1 MEAVTESGNLKGRLL
16 VALPPLVDE
25 NFDRTV
31 VLLLEHGDGGALGVV
46 LNRPSRRAV
55 DDLLS
60 PWSSRTVE
68 PAVFFEGGPVETES
82 IIGVAT
88 CAGRG
93 ASDDEA
99 AAHWAPIVDGI
110 GTVDLSVPPD
120 EHDPPIDT
128 LRLFVGYAGWA
139 PSQLEGELQAGA
151 WLVVDFDPHDVFATE
166 PLALWRR
173 VLRRQGGRLAW
184 MANYP
189 DELARN

>member
-1 MEAVTESGNLKGRLL
+1 MTDSGSLKGRLL
-16 VALPPLVDE
+16 VALPPLVDA

-31 VLLLEHGDGGALGVV
+31 VLVLEHGDGGALGVV
-46 LNRPSRRAV
+46 LNRPGERPV
-55 DDLLS
+55 EDLLS
-60 PWSSRTVE
+60 PWASCASA
-68 PAVFFEGGPVETES
+68 PAVFFQGGPVETES

-88 CAGRG
+88 CGG
-93 ASDDEA
+93 ASEEEA
-99 AAHWAPIVDGI
+99 GASWAPIVDGI

-120 EHDPPIDT
+120 EHEPPIDN

-151 WLVVDFDPHDVFATE
+151 WIVADFEPGDVFAAE
-166 PLALWRR
+166 PARLWRG
-173 VLRRQGGRLAW
+173 VLRRQGGRIAW

>member
-1 MEAVTESGNLKGRLL
+1 MSADAGFLKGRLL

-31 VLLLEHGDGGALGVV
+31 VLVLEHGDGGALGVV
-46 LNRPSRRAV
+46 LNRPGDRPV

-60 PWSSRTVE
+60 PWASRTST

-88 CAGRG
+88 RADAAEVSAG
-93 ASDDEA
+93 DY
-99 AAHWAPIVDGI
+99 WAPIVDGI

-120 EHDPPIDT
+120 EHDPPIEHV
-128 LRLFVGYAGWA
+128 RLFVGYAGWA
-139 PSQLEGELQAGA
+139 PSQLEGELRAGA
-151 WLVVDFDPHDVFATE
+151 WIVADFQPGDLFAAE
-166 PLALWRR
+166 PDGLWRD
-173 VLRRQGGRLAW
+173 VLRRQGGRIAW

>member
-1 MEAVTESGNLKGRLL
+1 MGKVTESGYLKGRLL

-31 VLLLEHGDGGALGVV
+31 VLLLEHSDGGALGVV
-46 LNRPSRRAV
+46 LNRPGGRPV
-55 DDLLS
+55 EELLS
-60 PWSSRTVE
+60 PWASRTSA
-68 PAVFFEGGPVETES
+68 PAVFFQGGPVETES

-88 CAGRG
+88 CVG
-93 ASDDEA
+93 ANEESGG
-99 AAHWAPIVDGI
+99 AHWAPVVDGI

-120 EHDPPIDT
+120 EHDPPIDA

-139 PSQLEGELQAGA
+139 PSQLEGELRAGA
-151 WLVVDFDPHDVFATE
+151 WIVADFRPDDVFAAE
-166 PLALWRR
+166 PVALWRR
-173 VLRRQGGRLAW
+173 VLRRQGGRIAW

>member
-1 MEAVTESGNLKGRLL
+1 VTADVGPLKGRLL

-25 NFDRTV
+25 NFDRTI
-31 VLLLEHGDGGALGVV
+31 VLVLEHGDGGALGVV
-46 LNRPSRRAV
+46 LNRPGERPV

-60 PWSSRTVE
+60 QWASCTSA
-68 PAVFFEGGPVETES
+68 PAVFFHGGPVETES

-88 CAGRG
+88 CAGRPEDHAG
-93 ASDDEA
+93 D
-99 AAHWAPIVDGI
+99 HWAPIVDGI

-120 EHDPPIDT
+120 EHDPPIEH

-139 PSQLEGELQAGA
+139 PAQLEGELRAGA
-151 WLVVDFDPHDVFATE
+151 WIVADFRPDDVFAAE
-166 PLALWRR
+166 PDALWRG
-173 VLRRQGGRLAW
+173 VLRRQGGRIAW

>member
-1 MEAVTESGNLKGRLL
+1 MTDTGSLKGRLL

-31 VLLLEHGDGGALGVV
+31 VLMLEHGDGGALGVV
-46 LNRPSRRAV
+46 LNRPGARAV

-60 PWSSRTVE
+60 PWTSRTVE
-68 PAVFFEGGPVETES
+68 PAVFFQGGPVETES

-88 CAGRG
+88 C
-93 ASDDEA
+93 EA
-99 AAHWAPIVDGI
+99 PSVGDAHWAPIVDGI

-120 EHDPPIDT
+120 EHDPPIDQ

-139 PSQLEGELQAGA
+139 PDQLEGELRAGA
-151 WLVVDFDPHDVFATE
+151 WIVADFDPADVFVPE

-173 VLRRQGGRLAW
+173 VLRRQGGRIAW
-184 MANYP
+184 MANFP